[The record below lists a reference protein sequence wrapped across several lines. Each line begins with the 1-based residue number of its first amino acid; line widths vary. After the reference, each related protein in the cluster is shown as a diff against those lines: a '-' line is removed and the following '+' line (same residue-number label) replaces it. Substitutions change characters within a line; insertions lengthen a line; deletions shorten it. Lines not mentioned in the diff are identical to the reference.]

1 VIVCALPRA
10 RQPHGI
16 CAPRLY
22 RSGAGPGTN
31 GIRSGRIALAT
42 IAGELTPIL
51 LLVVVVL
58 IYETRG
64 VDPQTR
70 QAFAERVG
78 MWLGP
83 IAGAISTFGF
93 GFLAARGTDRPLTAR
108 HTHRRCGRAARCR
121 AHFRAGSEVHSTL
134 RGFLGGENPRGH
146 GGRCA
151 RGAAMSEYATAVHRG
166 PFDRLA
172 ETYGWLALDFMPP
185 VRQVSMRALPINE

>member
-1 VIVCALPRA
+1 V
-10 RQPHGI
+10 
-16 CAPRLY
+16 
-22 RSGAGPGTN
+22 SGTN
-31 GIRSGRIALAT
+31 GIRIGRITLAT

-93 GFLAARGTDRPLTAR
+93 GFLAARGTGRPLLHGALVGTAVALLDAVIIFASGAR
-108 HTHRRCGRAARCR
+108 FIPLFAASWTGKILAGAAAGLLAARR
-121 AHFRAGSEVHSTL
+121 
-134 RGFLGGENPRGH
+134 
-146 GGRCA
+146 
-151 RGAAMSEYATAVHRG
+151 
-166 PFDRLA
+166 
-172 ETYGWLALDFMPP
+172 
-185 VRQVSMRALPINE
+185 